1 MKKKVLFVCLG
12 NICRSP
18 MAEAIFKDL
27 VERENLSDKFLVDS
41 AGTANYH
48 IGKNP
53 DPRTVQ
59 VCQEHHVK
67 IKHQGQQIC
76 VKDLSYYDHIIAMD
90 LQNLSNIK
98 KIAETREQM
107 NKIRLMRDF
116 SEPHQNLI
124 VPDPYY
130 GNLED
135 FEEVFSILTK
145 SCKALLEKVKEEVN

>member
-1 MKKKVLFVCLG
+1 
-12 NICRSP
+12 

-27 VERENLSDKFLVDS
+27 VEQENLTDKFLVDS

-53 DPRTVQ
+53 DSRTVQ
-59 VCQEHHVK
+59 VCEEHHVK
-67 IKHQGQQIC
+67 IKHKGRQIS
-76 VKDLSYYDHIIAMD
+76 VKDLIYYDHIIAMD
-90 LQNLSNIK
+90 LQNLTNIK
-98 KIAETREQM
+98 KIADSREQM
-107 NKIRLMRDF
+107 TKIRLMRDF

-145 SCKALLEKVKEEVN
+145 SCKAFLEKVKEGVN

>member
-1 MKKKVLFVCLG
+1 MKKILFVCLG

-27 VERENLSDKFLVDS
+27 VERENLSDKFVVDS

-48 IGKNP
+48 IGRNP
-53 DPRTVQ
+53 DPRTIQ
-59 VCQEHHVK
+59 VCQENLVK
-67 IKHQGQQIC
+67 IKHLGQQIN
-76 VKDLSYYDHIIAMD
+76 VKDLSYYDYIIAMD

-98 KIAETREQM
+98 KIAETKEQV
-107 NKIRLMRDF
+107 NKIHLMRDF

-130 GNLED
+130 GNMED
-135 FEEVFSILTK
+135 FKEVFYILTK
-145 SCKALLEKVKEEVN
+145 SCKALFDQVKEEVS

>member
-53 DPRTVQ
+53 DPRTIQ
-59 VCQEHHVK
+59 VCLEHFVK
-67 IKHQGQQIC
+67 IKHQGQQINA
-76 VKDLSYYDHIIAMD
+76 KDLSYYDHIIAMD

-98 KIAETREQM
+98 KVAETEEQVH
-107 NKIRLMRDF
+107 KIRLMRNF
-116 SEPHQNLI
+116 SEPNQDLI

-130 GNLED
+130 GNMED
-135 FEEVFSILTK
+135 FKEVFSILTK
-145 SCKALLEKVKEEVN
+145 SCKALLDQVKGEVN